1 MSSLK
6 TIHLPQGPLQY
17 LERGRGQPI
26 VFVHGLMADHQLWVP
41 LLPDLGQV
49 ARCIV
54 PNWPLGAH
62 AKAMKPDADL
72 SVPGLARLIADF
84 IVALDLRDVTLVGN
98 DSGGALV
105 QMVCARHPERIGRAV
120 LTTCDAY
127 DVFPPPAFATLKW
140 WGHVPGLAW
149 VSAQLLHHVPVLR
162 RLPIAFGDLTE
173 GPMDDD
179 LIERWL
185 RPLRKDA
192 GVRRDVRKFL
202 RSVSTRFTEEAGFA
216 LQGFNRPVL
225 LLWSTRCRHFPKRLA
240 ERLLRELPDA
250 RLQWIDTAGVF
261 LSLEHAGQ
269 VADSIRR
276 FHLEVACE
284 GTPEGKSCAI

>member
-17 LERGRGQPI
+17 LDQGRGQPI
-26 VFVHGLMADHQLWVP
+26 VFVHGLLADHQLWLP
-41 LLPDLGQV
+41 LLPDLGQGV
-49 ARCIV
+49 RCIF

-72 SVPGLARLIADF
+72 SVPGVARLIADF
-84 IVALDLRDVTLVGN
+84 IAALDLRDVTLVGN

-173 GPMDDD
+173 GPLADD
-179 LIERWL
+179 LIEHWL
-185 RPLRKDA
+185 QPLRKDA

-240 ERLLRELPDA
+240 ERLLSELPHA
-250 RLQWIDTAGVF
+250 ELQWVDSAGVF

-269 VADSIRR
+269 VADNIRR
-276 FHLEVACE
+276 FHQENALQEQ
-284 GTPEGKSCAI
+284 PEGKSCAI

>member
-1 MSSLK
+1 MDTLK
-6 TIHLPQGPLQY
+6 TIHLPQGPIQY
-17 LERGRGQPI
+17 LDVGRGQPL

-41 LLPDLGQV
+41 LLAHLGPGI
-49 ARCIV
+49 RCIV

-62 AKAMKPDADL
+62 AMPMRPDADL
-72 SVPGLARLIADF
+72 SVPGVARLVADF
-84 IVALDLRDVTLVGN
+84 IAALDLRDVTLVGN

-105 QMVCARHPERIGRAV
+105 QMVCARHPQRIGRAV

-149 VSAQLLHHVPVLR
+149 WSAQLLHHVPALR

-173 GPMDDD
+173 SPLDDN
-179 LIERWL
+179 LVERWL
-185 RPLRKDA
+185 MPLRKNA

-202 RSVSTRFTEEAGFA
+202 RTVSTRFTEEAGFA
-216 LQGFNRPVL
+216 LQGFPRPVL

-240 ERLLRELPDA
+240 ERLLKELPRA
-250 RLQWIDTAGVF
+250 QLQWIDSSGVF
-261 LSLEHAGQ
+261 LSLDQAGQ
-269 VADSIRR
+269 VADSIKR
-276 FHLEVACE
+276 FHLASTVNGQSEN
-284 GTPEGKSCAI
+284 KSCAM

>member
-1 MSSLK
+1 MSSLN
-6 TIHLPQGPLQY
+6 TVHLPQGPLQY
-17 LERGRGQPI
+17 LEQGRGQPI
-26 VFVHGLMADHQLWVP
+26 VFVHGLLADHQLWLP
-41 LLPDLGQV
+41 LLPDLGQGV
-49 ARCIV
+49 RCIV

-62 AKAMKPDADL
+62 AMAMKPDADL
-72 SVPGLARLIADF
+72 SVPGVARLIADF
-84 IVALDLRDVTLVGN
+84 IAALDLRDVTLVGN

-149 VSAQLLHHVPVLR
+149 MSAQLLHHVPVLR
-162 RLPIAFGDLTE
+162 RLPIAFGDLTD
-173 GPMDDD
+173 GPLSDD
-179 LIERWL
+179 LIEHWL
-185 RPLRKDA
+185 RSLRTDA

-202 RSVSTRFTEEAGFA
+202 RSVSARFTEEAGFA

-225 LLWSTRCRHFPKRLA
+225 LLWSTRCRHFPQRLA

-276 FHLEVACE
+276 FHLEAAFE
-284 GTPEGKSCAI
+284 GKPGGKSCAI

>member
-17 LERGRGQPI
+17 LDQGRGQPI
-26 VFVHGLMADHQLWVP
+26 VFVHGLLADHQLWVP

-62 AKAMKPDADL
+62 AKAMKSDADL
-72 SVPGLARLIADF
+72 SVPGVARLIADF
-84 IVALDLRDVTLVGN
+84 IAALDLRDVTLVGN

-105 QMVCARHPERIGRAV
+105 QMVCARYPERIGRAV

-162 RLPIAFGDLTE
+162 RLPIAFGDLTDE
-173 GPMDDD
+173 PLADD
-179 LIERWL
+179 LIEHWL

-202 RSVSTRFTEEAGFA
+202 CSVSTRFTEEAGFA

-240 ERLLRELPDA
+240 ERFLRELPHA
-250 RLQWIDTAGVF
+250 ELQWVDSAGVF

-276 FHLEVACE
+276 FHQENALREQ
-284 GTPEGKSCAI
+284 PEGKSCAI